1 MLIMLLKMASV
12 TALIVMLSVMIW
24 IWVNHEKL
32 TIFGKVLIGLIYGT
46 CAILSTHLGIDYVNM
61 LLNVRDLGPL
71 IAGIFFDPISGIIAG
86 FLGGIERYIVG
97 EYFGIGEYTR
107 VACGISTCLAGIIGA
122 CVRYVTNGRKIPVA
136 YCFFVGAVME
146 VFHMYAIFIT
156 HRDDMMMAFKVV
168 DACSLPMISFTAVG
182 MALTAIIIYTYEY
195 GFTDFFKHKKGED
208 IPIARKFQSRLF
220 LILVVLITINFL
232 GVYFLQTESAR
243 QNAIYTLN
251 QSEENIM
258 IHYNSTGKVS
268 DRIKVGT
275 DGFFCIY
282 SEETGMIKQGA
293 HAGETFSSIE
303 MKFLKAQANRNMFTR
318 EYFGVESLC
327 KVKRIDKATLLLVA
341 APIHEIYWFRDIE
354 IYETAFSA
362 ILLFAVVY
370 VLISLIVNLIVVS
383 KLNRIN
389 ETLVNITNG
398 ELDEVVDVK
407 DSYEFKRL
415 SDSINKTVDA
425 LKGYIEEAK
434 HRIEEELEF
443 ARNIQMSALPT
454 QFTFKGRDEFNLYAI
469 MEAAKEVGGDFYDFF
484 FVSINKLALVVADV
498 SGKGIP
504 GALFMMRAKTAIRSY
519 AATNTSLSDILFKVN
534 NVLCEGNDADMF
546 VTAWVGI
553 LDLSTGSIECANFG
567 HEFPIV
573 MRADGD
579 YEIVKDVHTLP
590 LATFENTKAKVYEI
604 KLSIGDRIFL
614 YTDGVPE
621 ATNKQNEQ
629 YGMNRLISALNRN
642 KACTTEELL
651 KIVRKD
657 VAQFAEGTEQFDD
670 ITLLECEFT
679 KYCKITIKSE

>member
-71 IAGIFFDPISGIIAG
+71 IAGIFFDPISGLIAG

-122 CVRYVTNGRKIPVA
+122 CVRYVINGRKIPVA

-195 GFTDFFKHKKGED
+195 GFTDFFKHKKDED

-220 LILVVLITINFL
+220 FILVVLITINFL

-293 HAGETFSSIE
+293 HAGETFSSVE
-303 MKFLKAQANRNMFTR
+303 MKFLKAQANRDMFTR

-327 KVKRIDKATLLLVA
+327 KVKRIDKVTLLLVA

-389 ETLVNITNG
+389 ETLVKITNG

-454 QFTFKGRDEFNLYAI
+454 QFTFKGRDEFNLYA
-469 MEAAKEVGGDFYDFF
+469 MMDAAKEVGGDFYDFF

-629 YGMNRLISALNRN
+629 YGMDRLISVLNRN